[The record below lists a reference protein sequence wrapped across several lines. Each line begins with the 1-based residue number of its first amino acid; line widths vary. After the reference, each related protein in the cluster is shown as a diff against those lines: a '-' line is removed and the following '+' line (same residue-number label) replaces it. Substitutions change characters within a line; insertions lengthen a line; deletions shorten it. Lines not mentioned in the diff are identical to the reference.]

1 MQMGTMGD
9 KIITQGLITKLQEMM
24 KVKHMRHTTSALS
37 LLSSLVT
44 FPSITSWETSSVS
57 GTWRQSIHRHP
68 RRIQQRINLVDE
80 TAIGSLWPTVHGDLC
95 PCQRQRCK
103 LIERSDLPFY
113 RWIRRI
119 MEEANFIFPNINAG
133 ISYLS
138 KETPPSNPPVPLAPG
153 RVLGPGQSP
162 LPDRLLR
169 SLQQRGWAE
178 GRRVAFNL
186 SMYNTPFRNQVRGT
200 NKTIK

>member
-1 MQMGTMGD
+1 
-9 KIITQGLITKLQEMM
+9 
-24 KVKHMRHTTSALS
+24 
-37 LLSSLVT
+37 
-44 FPSITSWETSSVS
+44 
-57 GTWRQSIHRHP
+57 
-68 RRIQQRINLVDE
+68 
-80 TAIGSLWPTVHGDLC
+80 
-95 PCQRQRCK
+95 
-103 LIERSDLPFY
+103 
-113 RWIRRI
+113 